1 MVHQMDSLLLK
12 LLLQQIKLRM
22 EVKKLKKVLHNLKKM
37 LNAKKRMRNSKKNKK
52 KKQLLPLKHLPKRL
66 NHLKTMKNPSK
77 PYQQLYC
84 TQVRRYLAKK
94 KTPNVNYLMHTAQFM
109 LKQLGTNGGRKWD
122 FLNQN
127 VL

>member
-1 MVHQMDSLLLK
+1 
-12 LLLQQIKLRM
+12 M
-22 EVKKLKKVLHNLKKM
+22 EVKKLRKVLHNLKKM

-94 KTPNVNYLMHTAQFM
+94 KTPTVNYLMHTAQFM